1 MNITGLEDKYV
12 SNHQHQAFNE
22 ELQKLTH
29 LILIKETLQRFLTWL
44 HKTPLLTDLQKD
56 ENVNKLFAI
65 LQHYGVPTCYIDFTT
80 EPSVAGFFASD
91 CKEPP
96 ESTHQSVIYCLN
108 TNDLISFYKE
118 IKHVGSM
125 KNYVVELISVDVDN
139 LWRLQAQHGCFL
151 YVNHDWTSL
160 YDMDRIVFPWTGL
173 PSFPSK
179 NEIYPEHKSDLE
191 QLLDQYFFSEK
202 SYRGMQSF
210 KTLVDDKGKK
220 LMHFALVDELTNGYE
235 LNLFDKPLGELGSWQ
250 HPAIVNWN
258 MPVAENFHQTIGR
271 VKRIYLRHFLNA
283 ASLND
288 QIFVG
293 LQNAL
298 SLDKELRNYAID

>member
-1 MNITGLEDKYV
+1 MKILQAKNVEHAVQLASEMKANNEYNWFRGQV
-12 SNHQHQAFNE
+12 SIKPPTSSFQRRVAKANSFD
-22 ELQKLTH
+22 TY
-29 LILIKETLQRFLTWL
+29 KETLQRFLTWL

-125 KNYVVELISVDVDN
+125 KNYAVELISVDVDN

-160 YDMDRIVFPWTGL
+160 YDMDRM
-173 PSFPSK
+173 
-179 NEIYPEHKSDLE
+179 
-191 QLLDQYFFSEK
+191 FFHGQDS
-202 SYRGMQSF
+202 
-210 KTLVDDKGKK
+210 
-220 LMHFALVDELTNGYE
+220 H
-235 LNLFDKPLGELGSWQ
+235 
-250 HPAIVNWN
+250 
-258 MPVAENFHQTIGR
+258 
-271 VKRIYLRHFLNA
+271 
-283 ASLND
+283 
-288 QIFVG
+288 
-293 LQNAL
+293 L
-298 SLDKELRNYAID
+298 SLVKTRFTQNIRVI